1 MVLAIENDGFKV
13 GTCKYCGAPIVWA
26 FNQSGGGKIPLD
38 AKAPTFSV
46 AKATG
51 ASTGDAFA
59 RRFSHNAAGDS
70 VLVSHFS
77 TCAAKTRAFKL
88 LRDVAKAFRQSGS
101 GVYPTTEQAGA
112 LMRTIHTYLRIEGP

>member
-1 MVLAIENDGFKV
+1 MVLAVENDGFKV
-13 GTCKYCGAPIVWA
+13 GVCKYCGAPIVWA
-26 FNQSGGGKIPLD
+26 YNDTGDGKIPLD
-38 AKAPTFSV
+38 AKAPAFAV
-46 AKATG
+46 AKAGETG
-51 ASTGDAFA
+51 GTRA

-77 TCAAKTRAFKL
+77 TCASKTRAYKL

>member
-1 MVLAIENDGFKV
+1 MTLAVENDGFKV

-38 AKAPTFSV
+38 AKAPAFSV
-46 AKATG
+46 VKDAVA
-51 ASTGDAFA
+51 GDAFA

-77 TCAAKTRAFKL
+77 TCASKTRAFKL

>member
-1 MVLAIENDGFKV
+1 MTLAIENDGFKI

-26 FNQSGGGKIPLD
+26 HNDTGGGKIPLD
-38 AKAPTFSV
+38 AKAPTFAV
-46 AKATG
+46 NDAGVTG
-51 ASTGDAFA
+51 GTRA